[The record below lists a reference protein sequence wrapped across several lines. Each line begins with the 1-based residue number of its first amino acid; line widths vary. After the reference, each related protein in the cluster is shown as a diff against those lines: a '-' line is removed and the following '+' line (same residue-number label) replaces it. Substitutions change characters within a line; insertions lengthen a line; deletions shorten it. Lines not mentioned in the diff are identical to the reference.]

1 MAYPAAPALHHNPLT
16 VWRVENAAGEGP
28 YDSEAATGVGPKGSA
43 PVVDFGVRPEDTKK
57 WWASHRGWR
66 FGFAHKEDAV
76 AWFGAARLKKLAE
89 KGYRLVKKDAALIEP
104 STSDMQVFYLPVEK
118 KLSGKENMLA
128 LGQGVT
134 AEAEAE
140 GWQRPYSRFMAAWA
154 VADACR
160 DDKDSWP
167 YPKGLLSRYLKEL
180 AEFQRPGETWRQA
193 WDRYAKPSWC
203 KRRGYRRNPSP
214 TKTLYRA
221 AHDETVTA
229 GTCFAEDIDDAIEYQ
244 DNSGFGGPNLYS
256 LEVTTT
262 YKTFVESLE
271 DARDQI
277 ADAILKHGW
286 PSGVR
291 RPRELDDEVE
301 LTKEDLVAW
310 LEDVFSGYESGHAHV
325 HDVVADTPW
334 VVDLLGQSYD
344 WVVFKDSF
352 PEDCVTWCYV
362 GDDDLEDG
370 MSFYR
375 RNPAGGAPGNRP
387 IFAVK
392 TNFPDA
398 DLWVIRKG
406 TPEKIGSVAKTFSPE
421 HIGVQVLATDL
432 VLPDYLYYVLAN
444 IHARGFYRERM
455 TGTLRLQH
463 ITIDDVKDAL
473 RLLRL

>member
-203 KRRGYRRNPSP
+203 KRRRTVPGYRRNPRPEPYSDVEALAELASGGYGAFDDYYEHWDVDDLDP
-214 TKTLYRA
+214 EGLRYGRKVIWQVTPGRA
-221 AHDETVTA
+221 VKIDPDYVVSMPENIFDPDKLAAIVDAVQSGEKPVFDVGYGTVRVIGERDVAESQEAFDRDETLTQRPLDEDDLGKLLFTVRDGNHRVFGALIA
-229 GTCFAEDIDDAIEYQ
+229 GERHVWMHLSDNDVQ
-244 DNSGFGGPNLYS
+244 DVREWQRDRRAFLARFG
-256 LEVTTT
+256 
-262 YKTFVESLE
+262 KWADMQ
-271 DARDQI
+271 DARMQM
-277 ADAILKHGW
+277 L
-286 PSGVR
+286 S
-291 RPRELDDEVE
+291 
-301 LTKEDLVAW
+301 
-310 LEDVFSGYESGHAHV
+310 
-325 HDVVADTPW
+325 
-334 VVDLLGQSYD
+334 DLLD
-344 WVVFKDSF
+344 V
-352 PEDCVTWCYV
+352 E
-362 GDDDLEDG
+362 
-370 MSFYR
+370 
-375 RNPAGGAPGNRP
+375 
-387 IFAVK
+387 
-392 TNFPDA
+392 
-398 DLWVIRKG
+398 
-406 TPEKIGSVAKTFSPE
+406 
-421 HIGVQVLATDL
+421 
-432 VLPDYLYYVLAN
+432 
-444 IHARGFYRERM
+444 ERV
-455 TGTLRLQH
+455 R
-463 ITIDDVKDAL
+463 
-473 RLLRL
+473 